1 MHGIL
6 QRTQTGLSC
15 NNENQSRFVR
25 EINWHIGAMRN
36 VIVIAALV
44 VFASTAFAREEQKVY
59 KWTDEEGNV
68 YYGDSIP
75 AEFAERPKERLNEHA
90 VTVEELEG
98 KKTAEQIEQERLDQE
113 RRVAQELQ
121 LRADRALL
129 ATYLSVEEIEMHRD
143 RRVELF
149 QAQSRVTEL
158 YLRNLERRLE
168 SLRSEASRF
177 RPYSEDPNAPL
188 IDESLAEDLQDTKAT
203 IDRHKRNLRRYESDE
218 RQIIER
224 FDGDI
229 ARFKRL
235 KGIGQASGSAS
246 T

>member
-1 MHGIL
+1 MHPIL
-6 QRTQTGLSC
+6 QCSKRGLSC
-15 NNENQSRFVR
+15 NNENQSRFAK
-25 EINWHIGAMRN
+25 EIYWHIGAMRN

-44 VFASTAFAREEQKVY
+44 IFASTAQAREEKKVY
-59 KWTDEEGNV
+59 KWTDDEGNV

-90 VTVEELEG
+90 VTVENLEG
-98 KKTAEQIEQERLDQE
+98 KKTAEQIEAERLERE
-113 RRVAQELQ
+113 RREAQELQ

-143 RRVELF
+143 RRIELF

-168 SLRSEASRF
+168 GLRNEASRF
-177 RPYSEDPNAPL
+177 QPYSEDTDAPL
-188 IDESLAEDLQDTKAT
+188 IDEGLAKDLQATKAT
-203 IDRHKRNLRRYESDE
+203 IDRHKRNLRKYESDE
-218 RQIIER
+218 RQMVER

-235 KGIGQASGSAS
+235 K
-246 T
+246 